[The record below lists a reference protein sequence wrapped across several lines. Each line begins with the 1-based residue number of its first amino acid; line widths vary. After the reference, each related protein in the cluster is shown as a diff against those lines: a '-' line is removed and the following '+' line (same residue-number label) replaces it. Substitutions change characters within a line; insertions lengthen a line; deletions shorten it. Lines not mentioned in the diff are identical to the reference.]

1 MHPTNGAGVPR
12 EIKGLEPEI
21 RLEVLGHSSAPWF
34 PRLLTLGATA
44 LLRSGYFLCF
54 HWTHGMH
61 MRRFAHLLAD
71 LVGRHGLSAQPEA
84 TFTGRSGATHTVAL
98 AVPSGPALVL
108 VEGDLT
114 GIPVDNLAL
123 AALAAACDDLGAT
136 GLFIHTGPLTP
147 AALLAAGDRIRM
159 WNADSVA
166 AVLGQTAV
174 AEALGR
180 PLPGLPFAPS
190 PHVHTPTPN
199 LHAGAPAPPAVATPL
214 VDLLELETDQ
224 ASDAATLVSEPM
236 DFEASPAGAQ
246 ALDVDL
252 PASPAAHVVEL
263 TDIEPD
269 AAASPVAPV
278 PGLDYIELAD
288 HTPVLHLEEADGT
301 HAEVAPAPADATEA
315 PDVIPLSEAQ
325 PVPAPVPQPATSL
338 ADEAS
343 DDADEALAPA
353 ADPAEFAP
361 ITELLPP
368 AFRDGGAPADAGHST
383 APLLP
388 MGFTAD
394 EVFEPAGER
403 LRAPEGS
410 RGLLPP
416 RVTLDEAKAAV
427 GDRLFNIE
435 EAELILQ
442 PVHLFDYAV
451 DLLKPGKLTAAP
463 VTGRLQVNGTDR
475 RVAATDPHR
484 SDAALAHRVLAR
496 DDLTIMDK
504 VLRVSPERAEQLAT
518 AWALE
523 THAKTVNVTTDRADD
538 SYLVVERKSVAPTSG
553 QVHLTP
559 LGLWHRPFWRL
570 WGSNGHVDL
579 DAVEGHVIDAE
590 LKTPNPDFLL
600 VE

>member
-1 MHPTNGAGVPR
+1 
-12 EIKGLEPEI
+12 
-21 RLEVLGHSSAPWF
+21 
-34 PRLLTLGATA
+34 
-44 LLRSGYFLCF
+44 
-54 HWTHGMH
+54 MH

-71 LVGRHGLSAQPEA
+71 LVGRHGLSAEPQA
-84 TFTGRSGATHTVAL
+84 TFTGRSGARHTVAL
-98 AVPSGPALVL
+98 ALPSGPALVL
-108 VEGDLT
+108 VDGDLT
-114 GIPVDNLAL
+114 GAPVDNLVL
-123 AALAAACDDLGAT
+123 DALAAACDDLDAT
-136 GLFIHTGPLTP
+136 GLFVHTGPLTQ
-147 AALLAAGDRIRM
+147 AGLLAAGDRIRL
-159 WNADSVA
+159 WSSDALA
-166 AVLGQTAV
+166 ATLGQTAI

-180 PLPGLPFAPS
+180 PLPSLPFAPS
-190 PHVHTPTPN
+190 PHV
-199 LHAGAPAPPAVATPL
+199 
-214 VDLLELETDQ
+214 DLLEPETDQ

-236 DFEASPAGAQ
+236 DFEAPTPAGAR
-246 ALDVDL
+246 AFDIDV
-252 PASPAAHVVEL
+252 PASPAAIVIDLE
-263 TDIEPD
+263 DFEP
-269 AAASPVAPV
+269 AALGAPVAPV

-288 HTPVLHLEEADGT
+288 TTPVLHLEEADGT
-301 HAEVAPAPADATEA
+301 HAEATPAPADATEA

-325 PVPAPVPQPATSL
+325 PVPAPVPQPAAHA
-338 ADEAS
+338 ADGTDAAEEAI
-343 DDADEALAPA
+343 APA

-361 ITELLPP
+361 VTELLPP
-368 AFRDGGAPADAGHST
+368 AFRDGVLPAPAP

-416 RVTLDEAKAAV
+416 RVTLDEAKALV

-442 PVHLFDYAV
+442 PVHLFDYVV
-451 DLLKPGKLTAAP
+451 DLLKPGKLTCAP
-463 VTGRLQVNGTDR
+463 VMGRLQVNGTDR

-484 SDAALAHRVLAR
+484 SDAALAHRVLAS
-496 DDLTIMDK
+496 DDLTLMDK

-523 THAKTVNVTTDRADD
+523 QHAKTVNVTTDRADD
-538 SYLVVERKSVAPTSG
+538 SFLVVERRNVAPTSG

-579 DAVEGHVIDAE
+579 DAVEGHLIDAE
-590 LKTPNPDFLL
+590 LKTPNPDFLV